1 MSDVEAQEQR
11 LAEAVDANREALAAL
26 QAVTTAGSGG
36 SSSSVADRV
45 DGARR
50 PAAAKGLGTSS
61 DEEWGELQKMHAQIK
76 EGAAETA
83 RATSERP
90 CSALSSSPPRRTG
103 SCPSILQLPPH
114 RQVLWRL
121 VIHLEPM
128 LSPQR
133 PQAQPYQG
141 STTPTT

>member
-36 SSSSVADRV
+36 SGGSSSSSSSSSVADRV

-83 RATSERP
+83 RAISEIVVRQRSIYFGTEKQLVVSRDRIDL
-90 CSALSSSPPRRTG
+90 CSQAVRLPM
-103 SCPSILQLPPH
+103 SCP
-114 RQVLWRL
+114 R
-121 VIHLEPM
+121 
-128 LSPQR
+128 
-133 PQAQPYQG
+133 
-141 STTPTT
+141 